1 MPTKRLRRSR
11 PIRANLSGDRDSQSR
26 SFKRRTRS
34 ERNSEPEVLSFS
46 ASSLRQKRQS
56 MKVVSDE
63 ALIDLDDYT
72 VMLLPNEN
80 KPDVT
85 ECFERV
91 RHLIDASVDLRLVSG
106 TGRVHYL
113 IVVTTATCSPGCHPC
128 PLLST

>member
-1 MPTKRLRRSR
+1 
-11 PIRANLSGDRDSQSR
+11 
-26 SFKRRTRS
+26 
-34 ERNSEPEVLSFS
+34 
-46 ASSLRQKRQS
+46 

-72 VMLLPNEN
+72 VMLLPNES
-80 KPDVT
+80 KPDLT

-113 IVVTTATCSPGCHPC
+113 IVVTLRLVRPDVIHR